1 MPQTETSRKPVAVA
15 RGRDLGDEYLFYD
28 RDHDRI
34 HVLNVT
40 AREIFLLC
48 DGEHTEDEIG
58 EIVAKRFDVE
68 EDKARVDARELVRA
82 LIELGLVSYH

>member
-1 MPQTETSRKPVAVA
+1 MSSPDVVAKPVAVA

-34 HVLNVT
+34 HVLNET

-48 DGEHTEDEIG
+48 DGRHTEE
-58 EIVAKRFDVE
+58 EIVAILAERFEVD
-68 EDKARVDARELVRA
+68 EDSARLDARALLGSLV
-82 LIELGLVSYH
+82 ELGLVSRG

>member
-48 DGEHTEDEIG
+48 DGAHTEEEIATTLAARFEIDE
-58 EIVAKRFDVE
+58 EQ
-68 EDKARVDARELVRA
+68 ARSDARELVQS
-82 LIELGLVSYH
+82 LVKLGLVGYP

>member
-1 MPQTETSRKPVAVA
+1 MPHTETSRKPVAVA

-40 AREIFLLC
+40 ARAIFLLC
-48 DGEHTEDEIG
+48 DGAHTEKEIAATLAAQFKIDEA
-58 EIVAKRFDVE
+58 E
-68 EDKARVDARELVRA
+68 ARSDARELVQT
-82 LIELGLVSYH
+82 LVELGLVGYH